1 MSQGLESSGSVI
13 SDLTPN
19 AQQSQVSFVAPVS
32 SSPNTPARCS
42 SSSSPDSWISEP
54 SASSYSHEDEGI
66 VTVLQSNEEKDK
78 NHAVQQQERRGTS
91 VLVSLFSGAMA
102 GAVAKSIIAP
112 LDRTKISFQTTNK
125 RYSNKEAW
133 LFLSNCYKNEGFLSL
148 WRGNSAT
155 MARIIPYAAIQF
167 TAHEQW
173 KKVLGLNESTEHPT
187 YKRFVA
193 GSLAGVTSQFLTY
206 PLDLARAR
214 MAVTSP
220 DTYRTI
226 SQVFIKIVKSDGFFT
241 LYRGLTPT
249 MVGVIPYAGT
259 SFGIYETLKA
269 HHRSNQLKISSE
281 PPVEPSSLERMLF
294 GATAGLFGQSS
305 SYPLDIV
312 RRRMQTATLTG
323 NSSAYSTIFS
333 TITKVYREEGIV
345 HGLYKGLSLNWLKGP
360 ISVGTSF
367 AVFDYLKNMLDR
379 RF

>member
-1 MSQGLESSGSVI
+1 
-13 SDLTPN
+13 
-19 AQQSQVSFVAPVS
+19 
-32 SSPNTPARCS
+32 
-42 SSSSPDSWISEP
+42 
-54 SASSYSHEDEGI
+54 
-66 VTVLQSNEEKDK
+66 
-78 NHAVQQQERRGTS
+78 
-91 VLVSLFSGAMA
+91 
-102 GAVAKSIIAP
+102 
-112 LDRTKISFQTTNK
+112 
-125 RYSNKEAW
+125 
-133 LFLSNCYKNEGFLSL
+133 
-148 WRGNSAT
+148 
-155 MARIIPYAAIQF
+155 
-167 TAHEQW
+167 
-173 KKVLGLNESTEHPT
+173 
-187 YKRFVA
+187 
-193 GSLAGVTSQFLTY
+193 
-206 PLDLARAR
+206 
-214 MAVTSP
+214 
-220 DTYRTI
+220 
-226 SQVFIKIVKSDGFFT
+226 
-241 LYRGLTPT
+241 

-269 HHRSNQLKISSE
+269 HHRSNQLKNSSE